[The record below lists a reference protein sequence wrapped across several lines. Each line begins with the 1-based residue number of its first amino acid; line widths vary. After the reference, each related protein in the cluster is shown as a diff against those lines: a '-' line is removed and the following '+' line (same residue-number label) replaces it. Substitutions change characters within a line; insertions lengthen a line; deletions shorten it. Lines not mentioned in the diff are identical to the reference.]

1 MDIWVPGRVARDY
14 NTDERSHDP
23 GSFAVEP
30 FSQSGLPAYASPTF
44 ARRIVPP
51 QPLAKELLIRYPGT
65 SVS

>member
-1 MDIWVPGRVARDY
+1 MDMWVGRVARDY

-23 GSFAVEP
+23 GPSPVEP
-30 FSQSGLPAYASPTF
+30 FHKVDYQLYASPTF
-44 ARRIVPP
+44 ATRIVPP